1 MLATIW
7 ICTQEWSL
15 ICRRAIAL
23 TLETC
28 QSAFSSVSAF
38 TRSRRAR
45 SFRLPLAGTRIRICA
60 TACAGVMRASRSSSA
75 AGGASSMIS
84 SSGSC

>member
-23 TLETC
+23 TLETPERLELGVGIH
-28 QSAFSSVSAF
+28 ALEEG
-38 TRSRRAR
+38 AR
-45 SFRLPLAGTRIRICA
+45 SFRLPLAGTRIRICS
-60 TACAGVMRASRSSSA
+60 TACAGVMRASRSSPQA
-75 AGGASSMIS
+75 AARRR
-84 SSGSC
+84 